1 MPHWSRNRL
10 ESFPQSGPDHLAPTW
25 QSPWRTKLNS
35 VYITAGVVIILAL
48 LTALVGPF
56 FVDWTAYRS
65 TFESYAEEALG
76 HKVTVLGKADMSLLP
91 APTLTFTD
99 VRVGEAEDPLLIVSR
114 FQMRVELPPLLK
126 GEIRVLD
133 MRLERPQLTLAM
145 DEYGRLDWLTDE
157 TRSSGISRLDPKNI
171 AFDQIEIDNGSV
183 VLLDARD
190 SSSHKVENVNVAVSA
205 RSLKGP
211 FKVDGS
217 LIHDGKPYSLRLNT
231 GERQADGLLRL
242 RADLVPA
249 LQPVQLSLDGSLKQ
263 EAGVP
268 GFDGKFLVSSVGAA
282 EAGSW
287 RAEGQVLFAAGG
299 LQVPAFDLRI
309 GPEERAVSLKGDA
322 RVELSAPRRFEI
334 SASAKQVDLDR
345 IFGEGPQKPVA
356 LSAARDEML
365 AFVTQLPVAP
375 MPGMVRLDVPAI
387 VVGGGI
393 IQSTRLDL
401 ETALGG
407 WRIARLASR
416 LPGRTD
422 LATQGEFSTSREL
435 SYSGALSLNSE
446 QPQALMAWLNRT
458 SGGAGSGGAIGIDG
472 RVSIAPDGW
481 SLTGVTLDLAG
492 ARAVGS
498 ISFEGASAS
507 RGKLAATLDASRLD
521 FDELAGLSGLLQQ
534 PEVSAALVS
543 SDISLRLSAKDLVV
557 RGIEGK
563 ALSLAASLSGDD
575 LTITSLSAADFAG
588 ARIEASGS
596 IENLASTPSGLITA
610 AVDAKSLAGIVA
622 LAEDFAPAAALTQQL
637 SRAADHLVP
646 ALVEARLEARG
657 TGDGSETELR
667 IKGTTAGAELDFTT
681 RFAGR
686 TDAWR
691 TGDVAANLELAGPD
705 AAVLLRQLGLD
716 VDPDGVLDAGAIDV
730 GLNGRPAE
738 GMALS
743 VMAKAGTA
751 RVDATGELQVIEGA
765 APRYTAAVKAKADDL
780 APIALLW
787 GKVLPVLSG
796 EIGADFAF
804 DLVGEGTS
812 LTLSDIKGR
821 FAGVEVLGRLAGDLH
836 PGDTT
841 GLRRMTGALD
851 VSALDLRAVSELLL
865 GADQWLQ
872 PEEGGIWP
880 KAPFGS
886 LQLPQ
891 LDLALDLRAGEAY
904 VSDDVA
910 FSKFTSKLRLKPDLL
925 RLEAVEASLAEG
937 RVSGQA
943 TLTRSGPE
951 ASLSG
956 TVQVSGARLEDLVWR
971 QSDRAVATGSLDLAG
986 EFQGSGRSI
995 SALVAS
1001 LAGGGTLQLAD
1012 AELRSMNPAAF
1023 DLVIR
1028 AADAGLALEDD
1039 KIRDVFASQ
1048 LDSGP
1053 LALKRLDGS
1062 LALNG
1067 GRIALRN
1074 VAVDAEA
1081 AGLTGQ
1087 ALINLNDWTVES
1099 DLTLKVDP
1107 GSDAVAGAEPQA
1119 ALLFTG
1125 PLSAPERDIDVAPFT
1140 AFLTLRSFEQ
1150 EVQRV
1155 ERLQAEILER
1165 DRLMREVKYFREET
1179 LRRQQERAASLAP
1192 VVAPQPE
1199 APAQGQSPATTPAPA
1214 APARTEAKPE
1224 KASDAIGDL
1233 LNFETKIRS
1242 TLDASRPANA
1252 PANLLPLEPAR
1263 EVGAGL
1269 QTQQVLESG
1278 DPLLNTRAATTPA
1291 PVAATPSQRARQETA
1306 APQAAPV
1313 QRGPRYVTDPNGL
1326 VITYPAPR
1334 N

>member
-1 MPHWSRNRL
+1 M
-10 ESFPQSGPDHLAPTW
+10 
-25 QSPWRTKLNS
+25 
-35 VYITAGVVIILAL
+35 
-48 LTALVGPF
+48 
-56 FVDWTAYRS
+56 
-65 TFESYAEEALG
+65 
-76 HKVTVLGKADMSLLP
+76 
-91 APTLTFTD
+91 
-99 VRVGEAEDPLLIVSR
+99 
-114 FQMRVELPPLLK
+114 
-126 GEIRVLD
+126 
-133 MRLERPQLTLAM
+133 
-145 DEYGRLDWLTDE
+145 
-157 TRSSGISRLDPKNI
+157 
-171 AFDQIEIDNGSV
+171 
-183 VLLDARD
+183 
-190 SSSHKVENVNVAVSA
+190 
-205 RSLKGP
+205 
-211 FKVDGS
+211 
-217 LIHDGKPYSLRLNT
+217 
-231 GERQADGLLRL
+231 
-242 RADLVPA
+242 
-249 LQPVQLSLDGSLKQ
+249 
-263 EAGVP
+263 
-268 GFDGKFLVSSVGAA
+268 
-282 EAGSW
+282 
-287 RAEGQVLFAAGG
+287 
-299 LQVPAFDLRI
+299 
-309 GPEERAVSLKGDA
+309 
-322 RVELSAPRRFEI
+322 
-334 SASAKQVDLDR
+334 
-345 IFGEGPQKPVA
+345 
-356 LSAARDEML
+356 
-365 AFVTQLPVAP
+365 
-375 MPGMVRLDVPAI
+375 
-387 VVGGGI
+387 
-393 IQSTRLDL
+393 
-401 ETALGG
+401 
-407 WRIARLASR
+407 
-416 LPGRTD
+416 
-422 LATQGEFSTSREL
+422 
-435 SYSGALSLNSE
+435 
-446 QPQALMAWLNRT
+446 
-458 SGGAGSGGAIGIDG
+458 
-472 RVSIAPDGW
+472 
-481 SLTGVTLDLAG
+481 
-492 ARAVGS
+492 
-498 ISFEGASAS
+498 
-507 RGKLAATLDASRLD
+507 
-521 FDELAGLSGLLQQ
+521 
-534 PEVSAALVS
+534 
-543 SDISLRLSAKDLVV
+543 
-557 RGIEGK
+557 
-563 ALSLAASLSGDD
+563 
-575 LTITSLSAADFAG
+575 
-588 ARIEASGS
+588 
-596 IENLASTPSGLITA
+596 
-610 AVDAKSLAGIVA
+610 
-622 LAEDFAPAAALTQQL
+622 
-637 SRAADHLVP
+637 
-646 ALVEARLEARG
+646 
-657 TGDGSETELR
+657 
-667 IKGTTAGAELDFTT
+667 
-681 RFAGR
+681 
-686 TDAWR
+686 
-691 TGDVAANLELAGPD
+691 
-705 AAVLLRQLGLD
+705 
-716 VDPDGVLDAGAIDV
+716 
-730 GLNGRPAE
+730 
-738 GMALS
+738 
-743 VMAKAGTA
+743 
-751 RVDATGELQVIEGA
+751 
-765 APRYTAAVKAKADDL
+765 
-780 APIALLW
+780 
-787 GKVLPVLSG
+787 
-796 EIGADFAF
+796 
-804 DLVGEGTS
+804 
-812 LTLSDIKGR
+812 
-821 FAGVEVLGRLAGDLH
+821 
-836 PGDTT
+836 
-841 GLRRMTGALD
+841 
-851 VSALDLRAVSELLL
+851 
-865 GADQWLQ
+865 
-872 PEEGGIWP
+872 
-880 KAPFGS
+880 
-886 LQLPQ
+886 
-891 LDLALDLRAGEAY
+891 
-904 VSDDVA
+904 A

-1039 KIRDVFASQ
+1039 KIREVFASQ

-1087 ALINLNDWTVES
+1087 ALVNLNDWTVES

-1278 DPLLNTRAATTPA
+1278 DPLLNTRPATAPA
-1291 PVAATPSQRARQETA
+1291 PVAAAPSQRARQETA